1 MTQSLNLGGRAEGRE
16 GTRIGHTAGALA
28 ETAFAECVLKA
39 EHFGVAFGTRV
50 VLADIDLDIRGPG
63 ITALMGPGGTGKST
77 LLHRMARLPASN
89 RMHQWGEI
97 RYLGHPLDQVR
108 VGPALVHQQARDLS
122 VRLVEGLSTSLR
134 MAYPEASPADLR
146 RMAAESLDAHDLGDL
161 QSRLDASVAELPPTV
176 IRMIS
181 LLRASLTGA
190 ALLLMDEPTHGLA
203 NSDAQRVLRLIEQLG
218 HKHACLVTSHNQF
231 HARQI
236 ANWAVLVAG
245 GRIQIATTAAEFF
258 ANTNRHPV
266 LAQFLRTGSCSVPAP
281 DAKPEELAND
291 AQMPPPLPSAAMAV
305 VAKAS
310 EPTPELPLQPALPT
324 SAVVI
329 DMVSHVRRIS
339 PPDDPARLSSGTDAT
354 TASPAESLLPC
365 RSTIAP
371 REGALEDCRGPQGF
385 HWLIP
390 GRLAGC
396 PMPGVVIPLK
406 HDLALLRKMG
416 ITLLINLTER
426 DVPESVLAEY
436 GIRSYCLRIEDRH
449 APPLLWAKLLLSK
462 METFMRGGEILAVH
476 CLAGLGRTG
485 TILCAWL
492 IREGLTADEALRR
505 LRRIDPGFVQS
516 QEQEDLLHEL
526 EANLLIRAK

>member
-1 MTQSLNLGGRAEGRE
+1 MTLSLNNA
-16 GTRIGHTAGALA
+16 RIAHTAGTPA
-28 ETAFAECVLKA
+28 ETALAECVLKA
-39 EHFGVAFGTRV
+39 EHFGIAFGTRV
-50 VLADIDLDIRGPG
+50 VLADIDLDLRGPG

-97 RYLGHPLDQVR
+97 RYLGLPLDQVR
-108 VGPALVHQQARDLS
+108 IGPALVHQQARDLS
-122 VRLVEGLSTSLR
+122 VRLIESLSASLR

-146 RMAAESLDAHDLGDL
+146 RMASESLDAHDLGD
-161 QSRLDASVAELPPTV
+161 QQCRLDVSVAELPPV
-176 IRMIS
+176 IIRMIS
-181 LLRASLTGA
+181 LLRASLTGS

-203 NSDAQRVLRLIEQLG
+203 NNDAQRVLRLIEQLG
-218 HKHACLVTSHNQF
+218 RKHACLVTSHNQL

-236 ANWAVLVAG
+236 ANWAVLLAG
-245 GRIQIATTAAEFF
+245 GRVQVATTAAKFF
-258 ANTNRHPV
+258 ANTDGHPV

-291 AQMPPPLPSAAMAV
+291 AQTPPPLPSAAMAV
-305 VAKAS
+305 VAKAL
-310 EPTPELPLQPALPT
+310 EPTPETRLQSGLPKRE
-324 SAVVI
+324 VVI
-329 DMVSHVRRIS
+329 DMPQMRRRPS
-339 PPDDPARLSSGTDAT
+339 ASDPAPLSAGNTVA
-354 TASPAESLLPC
+354 ASPAESLLPC
-365 RSTIAP
+365 HSAITP
-371 REGALEDCRGPQGF
+371 REGALEDSRGPQGF

-426 DVPESVLAEY
+426 DVPASVLAEY
-436 GIRSYCLRIEDRH
+436 DIRSYCLRIEDRH
-449 APPLLWAKLLLSK
+449 APPLLWAKLLLAK
-462 METFMRGGEILAVH
+462 METFMRNGEVLAVH

-485 TILCAWL
+485 TVLCAWL

-516 QEQEDLLHEL
+516 REQEDLLHEL